1 MAKEIILGIDFS
13 RDYSQLS
20 YLDDTGKPKSVSIGT
35 ESNYLIPTAVCFNSE
50 LKEWS
55 AGDEAINKSHSENS
69 RLIKELPLLFN
80 EDTEEDV
87 GKIMTVFFAY
97 LLKLA
102 VNQCNG
108 RLIKN
113 ILVTV
118 EEVNQNVLKGIKE
131 VLTDLGYQEDDI
143 RVISHSESFVY
154 YVLNQGKD
162 IWINQVYFL
171 NFDRNDFSCRK
182 LNVIK
187 GKQVHVADVTVEDLN
202 DRMTY
207 DSVKNNMDMADEIVA
222 DYMEDQLKKNVVS
235 GVFLSGEGFYAE
247 GWAKTL
253 QTICRNRRVFKGNN
267 LIVKGAVYAAKE
279 FFYMKTLKDYIIS
292 CKGRTRVRVTMSVKH
307 KERDSMVTLSDIGD
321 YWYQAKSK
329 TECIMEEPTEAVFEI
344 HNIMKHTTEEFRIDL
359 TEFPKRPPK
368 TTRISVDFKYLTEN
382 KFQITITDLGFGEFF
397 KSSGMSV
404 TKEIEIG

>member
-1 MAKEIILGIDFS
+1 MYNIFISHAWHRSEHYKKVIEW
-13 RDYSQLS
+13 
-20 YLDDTGKPKSVSIGT
+20 LDDSEIEYKNYSVPEHDQLDST
-35 ESNYLIPTAVCFNSE
+35 TNKE
-50 LKEWS
+50 LKEDLTKQIITTYMS
-55 AGDEAINKSHSENS
+55 
-69 RLIKELPLLFN
+69 
-80 EDTEEDV
+80 
-87 GKIMTVFFAY
+87 Y
-97 LLKLA
+97 LLKVA
-102 VNQCNG
+102 VNYSNG
-108 RLIKN
+108 KLIKN
-113 ILVTV
+113 VLVTLN
-118 EEVNQNVLKGIKE
+118 EVTPEMIELITTSFTN
-131 VLTDLGYQEDDI
+131 LGYNANDI
-143 RVISHSESFVY
+143 KIISHSESFVY

-267 LIVKGAVYAAKE
+267 LIVKGAAYAAKE

-368 TTRISVDFKYLTEN
+368 TTRISVDFKYLSEN